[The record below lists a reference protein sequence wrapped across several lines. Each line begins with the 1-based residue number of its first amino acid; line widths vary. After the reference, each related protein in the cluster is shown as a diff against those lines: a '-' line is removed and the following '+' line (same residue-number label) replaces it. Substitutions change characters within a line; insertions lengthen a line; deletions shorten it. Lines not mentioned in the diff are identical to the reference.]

1 MTNNLDTY
9 EEGLTETALGNGTME
24 IVRQVTYNNKE
35 GLLEAEMEYYKNNQL
50 WQLDHPHWYWIGGS
64 SADEWLQSSIRP

>member
-24 IVRQVTYNNKE
+24 IVRQVTYNNKK
-35 GLLEAEMEYYKNNQL
+35 GLLEAEMEYYKNN
-50 WQLDHPHWYWIGGS
+50 
-64 SADEWLQSSIRP
+64 